1 MYMNQNIEHNFF
13 VWEEKNST
21 DHNQNSLKNAEQDK
35 CVTTTETKTNV
46 ENLHW
51 KDITDPKLRRKMYHK
66 EWRKINKK
74 RLKEYDTT
82 YYKDNEDKIKIY
94 KQDWAKDNKERL
106 QSKQKSYYESN
117 KETLKE
123 YRTNWRK
130 SNNERIKEQG
140 KVYRK
145 LNKTKITKDKQVYSK
160 IKYKTDIQY
169 RLKSSLRSRLRMA
182 IKGDLKSG
190 SAVRDL
196 GCSIS
201 EFKLYIESKFQPG
214 MSWDNWGQYG
224 WHIDHIKPIASFNL
238 TDRQQFLEVCHYTN
252 LQPLWWQDN
261 LVKSDKII

>member
-35 CVTTTETKTNV
+35 CVTTTETNQNV

-51 KDITDPKLRRKMYHK
+51 KDITDVKLR
-66 EWRKINKK
+66 KK
-74 RLKEYDTT
+74 AWNRANY
-82 YYKDNEDKIKIY
+82 I
-94 KQDWAKDNKERL
+94 DNKEKKKL
-106 QSKQKSYYESN
+106 YYINN

-123 YRTNWRK
+123 YRTNWKK
-130 SNNERIKEQG
+130 SNKERIKEQG

-145 LNKTKITKDKQVYSK
+145 LNKTKITKDKQAYSK

-182 IKGDLKSG
+182 IKKDLKSG

>member
-1 MYMNQNIEHNFF
+1 MNENIQHEYFI
-13 VWEEKNST
+13 WEEKNST
-21 DHNQNSLKNAEQDK
+21 DLNLNLLKNAEQDK
-35 CVTTTETKTNV
+35 CVTTTETKPNV

-51 KDITDPKLRRKMYHK
+51 TDITDPKLRRKMYHK
-66 EWRKINKK
+66 EWRKINKNK
-74 RLKEYDTT
+74 IKLNDKAYRESNK
-82 YYKDNEDKIKIY
+82 DKIKIY
-94 KQDWAKDNKERL
+94 KQEWAKDNKERL
-106 QSKQKSYYESN
+106 QLKRKSYYGNN

-123 YRTNWRK
+123 YRTNWKK
-130 SNNERIKEQG
+130 SNKERIREQG

-145 LNKTKITKDKQVYSK
+145 LNKTKITKDKQAYSK

-169 RLKSSLRSRLRMA
+169 RLKSSLRSRLKMA
-182 IKGDLKSG
+182 IKEDLKSG

-224 WHIDHIKPIASFNL
+224 WHIDNIKPIASFDL

-261 LVKSDKII
+261 LLKSDKII